1 MVLAALALTA
11 QVAAVRDP
19 GFRVHAPTNAE
30 HNHEKVQVYYYMESL
45 CPDCAKFGAGALSDA
60 VGELAVLALV
70 SPTPTLQ
77 LPSTTTPVSQT
88 SST

>member
-1 MVLAALALTA
+1 MLLRRGALVVLAALALAA

-30 HNHEKVQVYYYMESL
+30 HNHEKVQVFYYMESL

-60 VGELAVLALV
+60 VGELAVP
-70 SPTPTLQ
+70 SRSCPRLQ
-77 LPSTTTPVSQT
+77 LP
-88 SST
+88 

>member
-1 MVLAALALTA
+1 MLLRRGALVVLAALALTA

-60 VGELAVLALV
+60 VGELAVP
-70 SPTPTLQ
+70 SRSCPRLQ
-77 LPSTTTPVSQT
+77 LP
-88 SST
+88 

>member
-1 MVLAALALTA
+1 MLLRRGALVVLAALALAA

-30 HNHEKVQVYYYMESL
+30 HNHEKVQVFYYMESL

-60 VGELAVLALV
+60 VGEFAVP
-70 SPTPTLQ
+70 SRSCPRLQ
-77 LPSTTTPVSQT
+77 LP
-88 SST
+88 

>member
-1 MVLAALALTA
+1 MLLRRGALVVLAALALTA

-45 CPDCAKFGAGALSDA
+45 CPDCAKYGAGALSDA
-60 VGELAVLALV
+60 VGELAVP
-70 SPTPTLQ
+70 SRSCPRLQ
-77 LPSTTTPVSQT
+77 LP
-88 SST
+88 

>member
-1 MVLAALALTA
+1 MLLRRGALVVLAALALTA

-60 VGELAVLALV
+60 VGELAVPSRSCPRLH
-70 SPTPTLQ
+70 
-77 LPSTTTPVSQT
+77 LP
-88 SST
+88 

>member
-1 MVLAALALTA
+1 MLLRRGSLVVLAALALTA

-60 VGELAVLALV
+60 VGELAVP
-70 SPTPTLQ
+70 SRSCPRLQ
-77 LPSTTTPVSQT
+77 LP
-88 SST
+88 